1 MCVKRG
7 SVGLALAVA
16 VSAAALSMGIYDLV
30 LITSESD
37 DLNEVFT
44 AVASVATIFA
54 AALWAAIAV
63 LIAAGVG
70 RGFRAIWHS
79 SGLEMIGR
87 GIGALL
93 AADGGLLVLRSLFGP
108 NPTIA
113 LIVVALLSILF
124 VVVVPNLV
132 GRRET
137 ASTS

>member
-1 MCVKRG
+1 MYVKRG

-16 VSAAALSMGIYDLV
+16 VPAAELSMGIYDLV

-70 RGFRAIWHS
+70 RGFRAI
-79 SGLEMIGR
+79 
-87 GIGALL
+87 
-93 AADGGLLVLRSLFGP
+93 
-108 NPTIA
+108 
-113 LIVVALLSILF
+113 
-124 VVVVPNLV
+124 
-132 GRRET
+132 
-137 ASTS
+137 